1 MLHFTRI
8 ALVWLATAF
17 FCVAQAVP
25 APSASPLDDLDTL
38 FVPAYQSR
46 TAALNA
52 TNPPYVEVSGSSLFL
67 HLHGQAPFK
76 VRVLTD
82 PYHHLKD
89 VAHAPFTVYLS
100 LMGLGSGPLSEAQQ
114 APIRE
119 ISAKLTVAENA
130 VPGAGFDPAQEKR
143 QRQILETAIRLVN
156 RVLTS
161 GAVDQDGLR
170 QFARA
175 MAPLMLENADEAGCF
190 QVQATHRQMMLW
202 KSKMTEQE
210 WQNLR
215 VVIKNSH
222 QARYHNAATQYFSWL
237 LDASAPTWA
246 FPGENS
252 RVIYTEA
259 LSPNQTGGDE
269 LLAVLVDFD
278 ASQTFFGDDWRMTE
292 DILSRGAARCV
303 AQLSPTD
310 RTWSPATAGAK

>member
-1 MLHFTRI
+1 VLHSTRV
-8 ALVWLATAF
+8 ALVWFATAMS
-17 FCVAQAVP
+17 CLAQAVP

-38 FVPAYQSR
+38 FVPAYETR

-67 HLHGQAPFK
+67 HLHGQAPLK
-76 VRVLTD
+76 VPVLTD

-100 LMGLGSGPLSEAQQ
+100 LVGFGNSPLTEEQRAPLSQLA
-114 APIRE
+114 
-119 ISAKLTVAENA
+119 AKLATAKNNL
-130 VPGAGFDPAQEKR
+130 PSAGFDPTQEER
-143 QRQILETAIRLVN
+143 QRQILEATIDVVN
-156 RVLTS
+156 RALTS
-161 GAVDQDGLR
+161 GVVDQDGLR

-246 FPGENS
+246 YPGENS
-252 RVIYTEA
+252 RVIYAEA
-259 LSPNQTGGDE
+259 LSPKQTGGDE

-278 ASQTFFGDDWRMTE
+278 ASRAFFGDDWRMTE
-292 DILSRGAARCV
+292 DILSKGAARCV

-310 RTWSPATAGAK
+310 RTWSPVTAGAK